1 MPGEIYPIRDK
12 FRLARESASRRRL
25 ESRATPGLPI
35 DADVVE
41 TYMTY
46 IKRLAQSIET
56 KANILGF
63 YVDRYNARRDCPKK
77 ATALDLC
84 DDAILRLDTLR
95 DIIDRAIDGDES
107 VYCSEA
113 NANEITKRINW
124 AIEHIQDAST
134 FARDKE
140 AQAR

>member
-1 MPGEIYPIRDK
+1 MDLETVLK
-12 FRLARESASRRRL
+12 KARETKAEIDAEYTNATAWRL
-25 ESRATPGLPI
+25 D

>member
-1 MPGEIYPIRDK
+1 MDLETVLK
-12 FRLARESASRRRL
+12 KARETKAEIDAEYTNATAWRL
-25 ESRATPGLPI
+25 D
-35 DADVVE
+35 DADVLE
-41 TYMTY
+41 TYMAH
-46 IKRLAQSIET
+46 IKRLAQIIET

-63 YVDRYNARRDCPKK
+63 YIDRYNARRDCPKK

-134 FARDKE
+134 FARDRE
-140 AQAR
+140 A